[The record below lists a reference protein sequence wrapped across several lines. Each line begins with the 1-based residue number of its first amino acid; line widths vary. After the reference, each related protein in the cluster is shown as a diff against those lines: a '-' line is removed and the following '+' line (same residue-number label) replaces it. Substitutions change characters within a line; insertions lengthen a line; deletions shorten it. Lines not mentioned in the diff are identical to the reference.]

1 MRYVKCWHVP
11 THLYSRHQGFSVYSA
26 RNADGHECGMVMR
39 GALIGAEQRH
49 IRPERVSDVVKLEKQ
64 RSCNGGR
71 N

>member
-1 MRYVKCWHVP
+1 
-11 THLYSRHQGFSVYSA
+11 
-26 RNADGHECGMVMR
+26 MR

-49 IRPERVSDVVKLEKQ
+49 IRSERVSDVVKFEKQ